1 MPLLHDIR
9 ESKVWQEAYQIGFQ
23 RGLKKA
29 LEERNLAHVKRLRE
43 EGRTFKEIAEIL
55 GFSLYKVRRLARS
68 K

>member
-23 RGLKKA
+23 KGLLEA
-29 LEERNLAHVKRLRE
+29 REERDRDDIKSLRE
-43 EGRTFKEIAEIL
+43 IGRTHKEIAKLL
-55 GFSLYKVRRLARS
+55 GFSLYKVCRLARS